1 MLRVLLLYRYNNFLG
16 IMLSMDSVF
25 ITSLSS
31 VLPLD
36 VPT

>member
-1 MLRVLLLYRYNNFLG
+1 
-16 IMLSMDSVF
+16 MLSMDSVF